1 MPKKTGEYKGDL
13 ETYRKK
19 LAKVMKRLG
28 VPESDYRLYTS
39 KSEVKI
45 EFTVGG
51 EKHEFYH
58 SIEKAR
64 AHGFDYA
71 FPFQILAQVVY
82 TLEDLARA
90 SERGIYT
97 FATLTQG
104 LIQLPHIELPS
115 FLKEMGFQTIPMNAG
130 QVSAKYRD
138 LCKVMHPDNGGSPG
152 DFIRLQANYERAMK
166 FVEAGG
172 R

>member
-1 MPKKTGEYKGDL
+1 MPKKIGDSKGDL

-19 LAKVMKRLG
+19 LANVMKRLG

-39 KSEVKI
+39 RSEVKV
-45 EFTVGG
+45 EFVLGG
-51 EKHEFYH
+51 ENHEFYH

-90 SERGIYT
+90 SERGIYS
-97 FATLTQG
+97 FATFTQG
-104 LIQLPHIELPS
+104 LIALPHIELPT
-115 FLKEMGFQTIPMNAG
+115 FLKEMGFQTMPMNPG
-130 QVSAKYRD
+130 QVASKYKG
-138 LCKVMHPDNGGSPG
+138 LCKVLHPDNGGSPE
-152 DFIRLQANYERAMK
+152 DFVRLQANYEKAIK
-166 FVEAGG
+166 FIEAGG